1 MFQSSFP
8 VHSAWFCVRHHV
20 TLIVCLHPCL
30 SIYTVWLILVIILI
44 TGVFTKETERKSRT
58 RARSIHISA
67 RQNCWRRPR
76 DNVTISTGGEPYQFK
91 HLKAMAW
98 ITSIHYMMCPWIEDS
113 KINLGS
119 GAGRS
124 GNIWAEM
131 LKSITALFFYS
142 PKTVMHTKAGMR
154 LSDDPS
160 SSWRGWGR
168 TCLRFEVTQ
177 VYVLTEAN
185 FVTEVEKSDGHYQW
199 ASGAMCF
206 EEKSIR
212 SNSVMEHNSA
222 ATGVKN
228 DFLAG

>member
-1 MFQSSFP
+1 M
-8 VHSAWFCVRHHV
+8 
-20 TLIVCLHPCL
+20 
-30 SIYTVWLILVIILI
+30 
-44 TGVFTKETERKSRT
+44 FTKETERKRRT

-76 DNVTISTGGEPYQFK
+76 DNVALSTGGEPYQFK

-160 SSWRGWGR
+160 SSWRGWGCFLKDAR
-168 TCLRFEVTQ
+168 VYALRLRRCTCWPKQTLLRRWKKAMEITSELQ
-177 VYVLTEAN
+177 EQCVLQKKAL
-185 FVTEVEKSDGHYQW
+185 GPIQ
-199 ASGAMCF
+199 
-206 EEKSIR
+206 
-212 SNSVMEHNSA
+212 
-222 ATGVKN
+222 
-228 DFLAG
+228 